1 MTGGARSQAGA
12 SLKYAMKSLLYR
24 IPGSS
29 ALSRIAARANRGA
42 PVVLAFHGV
51 TSEAPGNLCNYQG
64 KHLYLPIFE
73 RFMEHLRERYAPVR
87 LSRIAHW
94 LEGKTVLPE
103 GAVAVTFD
111 DGYRNVLT
119 NAVPVLNRLEI
130 PASVYVVSDFVKEGK
145 MVWTDAIVSALS
157 ATKKTRLELAHAERV
172 IDLPIGDDAEK
183 AAADSELRAL
193 CKSLADSERVDL
205 VAKIVAALGVGERE
219 LAGAW
224 PDHDPLRAED
234 LKTLVERGIEV
245 GSHTKGH
252 KILTRCTPE
261 ETRRELEESKSFIEG
276 ATGKPC
282 DEFSYPNGGR
292 GDFDARTGEAARK
305 AGYRLAV
312 TTIPMRV
319 ARGRNQFEIPRY
331 TLADN
336 RTSMAEFAA
345 ELSGYPGYVRAIKR
359 RLAGPRDPIRES
371 R

>member
-1 MTGGARSQAGA
+1 
-12 SLKYAMKSLLYR
+12 MKSLLYR

-29 ALSRIAARANRGA
+29 ALSRTAARVNRRA

-51 TSEAPGNLCNYQG
+51 TSEPPGHLCNHQG
-64 KHLYLPIFE
+64 KHLYLPIFT
-73 RFMEHLRERYAPVR
+73 RFMEHLREQYAPVP
-87 LSRIAHW
+87 LSRIARW
-94 LEGKTVLPE
+94 LEGKAVLPE

-145 MVWTDAIVSALS
+145 MVWTDTIVSALS
-157 ATKKTRLELAHAERV
+157 ATNKKRFELALPDRTIE
-172 IDLPIGDDAEK
+172 LPIENDAEK
-183 AAADSELRAL
+183 AAADAELRTL
-193 CKSLADSERVDL
+193 CKSLADAERVDL
-205 VAKIVAALGVGERE
+205 VARIVAALGVGGRE

-224 PDHDPLRAED
+224 PDHDPLSAED

-252 KILTRCTPE
+252 KILTRCTPQ
-261 ETRRELEESKSFIEG
+261 ETGRELEESKSFVES

-282 DEFSYPNGGR
+282 EEFSYPNGGR
-292 GDFDARTGEAARK
+292 GDFDARTGGAARA

-312 TTIPMRV
+312 TAVPMRV
-319 ARGRNQFEIPRY
+319 PRRQDPFEIPRY

-336 RTSMAEFAA
+336 ETSMAEFAA
-345 ELSGYPGYVRAIKR
+345 ELSGYPGYIRAIKR
-359 RLAGPRDPIRES
+359 RIAGPRGPIRES